1 MAGMLRAERPAH
13 LSTMIFL
20 RSAAISS
27 GAGDLGR
34 FPFTVPALRGLTR
47 MEFTTPVTFFVGEN
61 GSGKSTLL
69 EALALKAKLPPA
81 TGTPLEHDPTLA
93 AVQPLA
99 KTMTLGWRPRTRF
112 GFFLRAEDFFNFAR
126 EMKRRGESMDEM
138 AERFGD
144 DPRVRG
150 YMLGQKH
157 ALQSRYGED
166 LHALS
171 HGESFLKFFQSR
183 FVPGGLHLID
193 EPEAALS
200 PQRQLA
206 FISLMK
212 QMVAADAQLIVATHS
227 PLLLALPGARILRF
241 DETGVHESVFDDLEH
256 VTLTRSFLADPE
268 RFLRKL

>member
-1 MAGMLRAERPAH
+1 MIYLRTAE
-13 LSTMIFL
+13 L
-20 RSAAISS
+20 
-27 GAGDLGR
+27 GAGAGR
-34 FPFTVPALRGLTR
+34 DAFPFSVSALRGLR
-47 MEFTTPVTFFVGEN
+47 RLEFTAPVTFFVGEN

-81 TGTPLEHDPTLA
+81 TGGPLEHDPTLA

-99 KTMTLGWRPRTRF
+99 QALRLGWRPRTKF

-126 EMKRRGESMDEM
+126 ETKRRGETMDEM

-150 YMLGQKH
+150 YMLAQKH
-157 ALQSRYGED
+157 ALETRYGED

-171 HGESFLKFFQSR
+171 HGESFLKFFLAR
-183 FVPGGLHLID
+183 LAPGGLHLID

-206 FISLMK
+206 FLSVMK
-212 QMVAADAQLIVATHS
+212 RMVAAEAQLIIATHS
-227 PLLLALPGARILRF
+227 PLLLAFPGAQILRF
-241 DETGVHESVFDDLEH
+241 DEAGVREVTYDDLEN
-256 VTLTRSFLADPE
+256 VTLVRSFLADPA
-268 RFLRKL
+268 RFLRDL

>member
-1 MAGMLRAERPAH
+1 
-13 LSTMIFL
+13 MIYL
-20 RSAAISS
+20 RSAAITSE
-27 GAGDLGR
+27 ADR
-34 FPFTVPALRGLTR
+34 RVYPFSVPAMRGLER
-47 MEFTTPVTFFVGEN
+47 VEFTTPVTFFVGEN

-69 EALALKAKLPPA
+69 EALALKARLPPA
-81 TGTPLEHDPTLA
+81 TGAPLEHDETLA
-93 AVQPLA
+93 AVRPLA
-99 KTMTLGWRPRTRF
+99 QAMTLGWLPRTKF

-126 EMKRRGESMDEM
+126 ETKRRGESMDAM

-157 ALQSRYGED
+157 ALQARYGED

-183 FVPGGLHLID
+183 FAPGGLHLID

-206 FISLMK
+206 FLSLMK

-241 DETGVHESVFDDLEH
+241 DGEGVREAVYDELEH
-256 VTLTRSFLADPE
+256 VALVRNFLANPD
-268 RFLRKL
+268 RFLREL